1 MTNSGRFFLNIQF
14 FMSEIRKKYVRWT
27 FYLAGLL
34 VLLAASVVLSLSVG
48 EMNLGFMDIFGILLN
63 RQESMEYT
71 ILSQIRIPRV
81 LLGVAVGGALSLA
94 GILLQGVYRNPLVEP
109 YTLGIS
115 GGASLGV
122 AFAIVFSLHQL
133 VGSFVLPLAG
143 FAGSFMIIFLVYT
156 ISTRSGRINIQTMLL
171 TGVMISFIA
180 SSSMMLLMAT
190 TSSENLHGIVF
201 WIMGSLDEPD
211 MSLIYMTLIVALASL
226 LASYFFVQPLN
237 ALRLG
242 EDKAKH
248 LGINTDL
255 AIKLLFLMASLLA
268 GICVAVAGVIGFV
281 GLIIPHLMRLLF
293 GTDYR
298 ILMVTSFLSGSI
310 FLVVCDVIA
319 RTIISPN
326 ELPIG
331 VITGIAGGIAFLL
344 MMSRASIRSLNKNR

>member
-1 MTNSGRFFLNIQF
+1 MQ
-14 FMSEIRKKYVRWT
+14 KKYLHWI

-34 VLLAASVVLSLSVG
+34 ILLIASVLLSLSVG
-48 EMNLGFMDIFGILLN
+48 EMKLGLTDLLRILLYGN
-63 RQESMEYT
+63 NSMEYT

-81 LLGVAVGGALSLA
+81 LLGIAVGGALSLS

-122 AFAIVFSLHQL
+122 AFVIVFGLHQL
-133 VGSFVLPLAG
+133 IGSFILPLAG
-143 FAGSFMIIFLVYT
+143 FTGAVLIIFLVYT
-156 ISTRSGRINIQTMLL
+156 ISARKGRINIQSMLL

-180 SSSMMLLMAT
+180 SSSMMLLMST

-211 MSLIYMTLIVALASL
+211 LSLIYITLATAIASL
-226 LASYFFVQPLN
+226 VVSYLFVRPLN

-242 EDKAKH
+242 EEKARH
-248 LGINTDL
+248 LGINTDTT
-255 AIKLLFLMASLLA
+255 IKLLFLMASMLA
-268 GICVAVAGVIGFV
+268 GVCVAVAGVIGFV
-281 GLIIPHLMRLLF
+281 GLIVPHLTRMLV
-293 GTDYR
+293 GSDYR
-298 ILMVTSFLSGSI
+298 ILMVSSFLSGSI
-310 FLVVCDVIA
+310 FLVLSDVIA

-331 VITGIAGGIAFLL
+331 VITGIVGGVVFLL
-344 MMSRASIRSLNKNR
+344 MMSRSSPRTIINKG

>member
-1 MTNSGRFFLNIQF
+1 MQ
-14 FMSEIRKKYVRWT
+14 KKYLRWLV
-27 FYLAGLL
+27 YLAGLI
-34 VLLAASVVLSLSVG
+34 VLLIASVFLSLSIG
-48 EMNLGFMDIFGILLN
+48 EMKLGVSDIFRVLREGN
-63 RQESMEYT
+63 GSMEYT

-81 LLGVAVGGALSLA
+81 LLGIAVGGALSLS

-122 AFAIVFSLHQL
+122 AFAIVFGLHQL
-133 VGSFVLPLAG
+133 IGSFVLPVAG
-143 FAGSFMIIFLVYT
+143 FAGSFLMIFLVYT
-156 ISTRSGRINIQTMLL
+156 ISSRSGRINIQSMLL

-211 MSLIYMTLIVALASL
+211 MSLIYITLIMAIVSLA
-226 LASYFFVQPLN
+226 ASYLFVQPLN

-242 EDKAKH
+242 EEKAKH
-248 LGINTDL
+248 LGINTDTT
-255 AIKLLFLMASLLA
+255 IKLLFLLASLLA
-268 GICVAVAGVIGFV
+268 GVCVAVAGVIGFV
-281 GLIIPHLMRLLF
+281 GLIIPHLMRMLV
-293 GTDYR
+293 GSDYR
-298 ILMVTSFLSGSI
+298 VLLVSSFLSGSI
-310 FLVVCDVIA
+310 FLVLSDVIA

-331 VITGIAGGIAFLL
+331 VITGIVGGIVFLV
-344 MMSRASIRSLNKNR
+344 MMSRSSLRTLKSNE

>member
-1 MTNSGRFFLNIQF
+1 MQ
-14 FMSEIRKKYVRWT
+14 KKYLRWLV
-27 FYLAGLL
+27 YLAGLI
-34 VLLAASVVLSLSVG
+34 VLLIASVFLSLSIG
-48 EMNLGFMDIFGILLN
+48 EMKLGVSDIFRVLREGN
-63 RQESMEYT
+63 GSMEYT

-81 LLGVAVGGALSLA
+81 LLGIAVGGALSLS

-122 AFAIVFSLHQL
+122 AFAIVFGLHQL
-133 VGSFVLPLAG
+133 IGSFVLPVAG
-143 FAGSFMIIFLVYT
+143 FAGSFLMIFLVYT
-156 ISTRSGRINIQTMLL
+156 ISSRSGRINIQSMLL

-211 MSLIYMTLIVALASL
+211 MSLIYITLIMAIVSLA
-226 LASYFFVQPLN
+226 ASYLFVQPLN

-242 EDKAKH
+242 EEKAKH
-248 LGINTDL
+248 LGINTDTT
-255 AIKLLFLMASLLA
+255 IKLLFLLASLLA
-268 GICVAVAGVIGFV
+268 GVCVAVAGVIGFV
-281 GLIIPHLMRLLF
+281 GLIIPHLMRMLV
-293 GTDYR
+293 GSDYR
-298 ILMVTSFLSGSI
+298 ILLVSSFLSGSI
-310 FLVVCDVIA
+310 FLVLSDVIA

-331 VITGIAGGIAFLL
+331 VITGIVGGIVFLV
-344 MMSRASIRSLNKNR
+344 MMSRSSLRTLKSNE